1 MKCSGTWSVTLTVRG
16 QDVCVPYT
24 TATTHVQTVI
34 SVNVALLMGLCGQP
48 VGTDRGTRLY
58 RSDSCCFIWQHTSP
72 IHNHILF
79 KKSQKSKLSLEN
91 KNLKWGEI
99 SLWNKCFFS
108 NTCWTQLLVALEI
121 IMSKIYL
128 NIFPFLFKIL
138 STRAWL
144 WTCNYPA
151 MASCFTEI

>member
-48 VGTDRGTRLY
+48 VEQTEEHDYTDQIPAVSYDNTPHPFTITFYLK
-58 RSDSCCFIWQHTSP
+58 IT
-72 IHNHILF
+72 
-79 KKSQKSKLSLEN
+79 KSKLSLEN

-128 NIFPFLFKIL
+128 KYIPIPIQIL